1 MSCMSVLSMMVDS
14 CAKHC
19 LPVLNSEVIVSMAQ
33 VELLTSTAIVF
44 RVLKLIAYINMG
56 CVMMCDE

>member
-1 MSCMSVLSMMVDS
+1 MSCMSVLSMMVHS
-14 CAKHC
+14 CVEHC

-33 VELLTSTAIVF
+33 AELLTSMAIVF
-44 RVLKLIAYINMG
+44 KILKLIAYINMG